1 MSFNAGSGWLGDLVL
16 GVRRSR
22 VRAAERDFGSHGAP
36 QHFFRTFELL
46 YTETYIAAGQLSDLV
61 LVLG

>member
-1 MSFNAGSGWLGDLVL
+1 MSFNAGAGWLADLAL
-16 GVRRSR
+16 R